1 MDIQH
6 HGIKGM
12 HWGIRRYQP
21 YPKGSKSKGKEV
33 GEAAKKSGAK
43 PKMTEEEAKAAYEK
57 QKSKALKSGSAR
69 DILKFKGDL
78 TNQEMRDAINRLDLE
93 KKLLSYSMQ
102 NTKTAK
108 KKVDDIMKD
117 LNMINN
123 WTNIGIN
130 TYNNFARVYNA
141 TEKGKKKQ
149 LSLIQGL
156 GGGGNQKKK

>member
-21 YPKGSKSKGKEV
+21 YPRGSKGKGREV
-33 GEAAKKSGAK
+33 GEAAKRSSAK
-43 PKMTEEEAKAAYEK
+43 PKMSEEEAKAVYEK
-57 QKSKALKSGSAR
+57 SKIKALKSGSAA

-93 KKLLSYSMQ
+93 RKLLSYSMQ
-102 NTKTAK
+102 NKKSAK
-108 KKVDDIMKD
+108 QKMDSIMKD
-117 LNMINN
+117 LETVNK
-123 WTNIGIN
+123 WTDVGIN

-141 TEKGKKKQ
+141 TENGKKNK
-149 LSLIQGL
+149 LTLIQGV
-156 GGGGNQKKK
+156 GGGKK